1 MGVLPGHMPSVA
13 RLRPGVL
20 TVNTTDSDVKKYFV
34 SSGYVMVH
42 PTSVTDVT
50 AMEAVPL
57 EQIDAD
63 AAKKGLEDAKAALA
77 SASDDLAKA
86 EAQVGVEVFTAMAAA
101 SN

>member
-1 MGVLPGHMPSVA
+1 MCEQVA
-13 RLRPGVL
+13 SRSR
-20 TVNTTDSDVKKYFV
+20 
-34 SSGYVMVH
+34 
-42 PTSVTDVT
+42 
-50 AMEAVPL
+50 
-57 EQIDAD
+57 DAD